1 MYIAKIR
8 KLCERLEAMSQIVS
22 QLNKE
27 KEKSLLEI
35 QTLGVKMRNSIHQ
48 VKVIKIIRTF
58 INKASFL
65 ISIYSKY
72 YTQVMLIELY
82 VMHFLRLGVILPF
95 LLRHFFSNILK
106 KLILYSLR
114 IQI

>member
-27 KEKSLLEI
+27 KEKSLSEI

-48 VKVIKIIRTF
+48 VKVSKI
-58 INKASFL
+58 N
-65 ISIYSKY
+65 
-72 YTQVMLIELY
+72 
-82 VMHFLRLGVILPF
+82 H
-95 LLRHFFSNILK
+95 
-106 KLILYSLR
+106 
-114 IQI
+114 